1 MLDRTREQ
9 RLGMIKQGR
18 CYIRRK
24 QWIDRMDRL
33 IEIAENKRAIKAE
46 ALKTNKFMTK
56 PVKEVLVYDTTSL
69 IENYLIED
77 KIDLIPIEKQPDA
90 VPNKNSEDVQINSA
104 TVNTE
109 PIELSIKPVQSV
121 HAIIEVSKESEAE
134 MLIERD

>member
-1 MLDRTREQ
+1 
-9 RLGMIKQGR
+9 
-18 CYIRRK
+18 
-24 QWIDRMDRL
+24 MDRL

-109 PIELSIKPVQSV
+109 PIELSIKPV
-121 HAIIEVSKESEAE
+121 
-134 MLIERD
+134 